1 MYCNQCEQTAKGVAC
16 TIKGVCG
23 KNEDL
28 QSLQETLVY
37 GLKGIAAYAYHAR
50 ELGQRDEQ
58 VDAFMHEALF
68 KTLTN
73 VDFSLDS
80 HIQTALK
87 AGEMN
92 LRTMELLDRANVENF
107 GSPEPAEVPTGTFTG
122 PGILVTGH
130 DLHDLHEL
138 LLQTEGTGI
147 NIYTHGE
154 MLPAHGYPK
163 LRAFDHFKGH
173 YGGAWQLQKREFA
186 EFIGPILVTTN
197 CVMPPSDSYRDRV
210 YTIGIT
216 ALEGVKHI
224 ESRKDYSAIIE
235 DAKLLGDIG
244 ENPGKPLTTGFHHNA
259 ILGLADKIVEAVKA
273 GTGLKVSTLITP
285 SLFKQSDLEMI
296 KAAGAENTTV
306 AVDAATPELFEKLRG
321 RGVKGPHKWARY
333 ISGVREAVAV
343 FGNGRK
349 GVGVHLIIGLGET
362 EEEAIG
368 FIQEC
373 YDMGARVHLFSFFP
387 EKGSAMEN
395 RSQPPMDQ
403 YRRVQLARYLI
414 DKEEARFERMRF
426 EAGRLVAFGL
436 PGDRIQS
443 IIQKGTVFMTTG
455 CSGCNRP
462 YANETPAQAMNGL
475 LRNYPFPPGP
485 EDTKIIENQIGIAI
499 S

>member
-1 MYCNQCEQTAKGVAC
+1 MASPETARLSIAAAM
-16 TIKGVCG
+16 
-23 KNEDL
+23 
-28 QSLQETLVY
+28 TL
-37 GLKGIAAYAYHAR
+37 GLKPGKFYRNAR
-50 ELGQRDEQ
+50 LGC
-58 VDAFMHEALF
+58 
-68 KTLTN
+68 
-73 VDFSLDS
+73 
-80 HIQTALK
+80 I
-87 AGEMN
+87 N
-92 LRTMELLDRANVENF
+92 LLMEYDDGCRANCQYCGQAAGVSGGPDCKNLIRVEWP
-107 GSPEPAEVPTGTFTG
+107 SYPLEEVIIATRKAAENDSFIQRVCISALNA
-122 PGILVTGH
+122 PGAPKDLVK
-130 DLHDLHEL
+130 
-138 LLQTEGTGI
+138 
-147 NIYTHGE
+147 
-154 MLPAHGYPK
+154 M
-163 LRAFDHFKGH
+163 
-173 YGGAWQLQKREFA
+173 
-186 EFIGPILVTTN
+186 
-197 CVMPPSDSYRDRV
+197 
-210 YTIGIT
+210 
-216 ALEGVKHI
+216 
-224 ESRKDYSAIIE
+224 
-235 DAKLLGDIG
+235 
-244 ENPGKPLTTGFHHNA
+244 
-259 ILGLADKIVEAVKA
+259 VEAVKA